1 MHVESVDS
9 YEAEPELHQ
18 VWNLLC
24 RQSACRIV
32 SLTLR
37 QFVLIFS
44 RIAAPLQKVCI
55 KQSPERGT
63 SALKALSTWVYFQV
77 MQTPT
82 NLNPLQKPLHAMKAA
97 TQTGTKTVLSM
108 YCSDPKREQH
118 RKRYQQSVL
127 RSCFFG
133 LKRQRN
139 LDLKVPLSRQQHTT
153 DN

>member
-82 NLNPLQKPLHAMKAA
+82 NLNPLQKPLHARKAA
-97 TQTGTKTVLSM
+97 NQTGTRTVPRLTRASTAYSITEQSNKLTSHSPSKLLASRRGLRVRHGGLS
-108 YCSDPKREQH
+108 S
-118 RKRYQQSVL
+118 
-127 RSCFFG
+127 SCKHG
-133 LKRQRN
+133 
-139 LDLKVPLSRQQHTT
+139 S
-153 DN
+153 